1 MTGGLIRVAYQYPLI
16 PKQLW
21 HTPLLQSPDQGIV
34 HRDRSP
40 RYYH

>member
-1 MTGGLIRVAYQYPLI
+1 MTELVRVAYQYPLF

-21 HTPLLQSPDQGIV
+21 HTPLLQSPDQEIV
-34 HRDRSP
+34 HRDGSS